1 MLLVHNKKSVQPSR
15 PGIVFLCCTDIVAG
29 HALNLVEMVG
39 FMDAEKYPKLA
50 ELLAKLKQRPAFA
63 KIFSPKKEE

>member
-1 MLLVHNKKSVQPSR
+1 MIHPLTAWRISADFPMS
-15 PGIVFLCCTDIVAG
+15 CTDIVAG

>member
-1 MLLVHNKKSVQPSR
+1 
-15 PGIVFLCCTDIVAG
+15 VFLCCTDIVAG